1 MSFKGNGFCFETGK
15 RTYIMGVLNITPDS
29 FYDGGRYNSIDRAVS
44 HIRRLEMDG
53 ADIIDVGANST
64 NPEVEILSVK
74 DELKVIG
81 DMLPEIIK
89 ATAVPVSVDTF
100 YPEVARFAL
109 ESGAKII
116 NDVSGK
122 INPEMLK
129 LIKKYRAGYTVMHNP
144 LFSSKEAADYTEC
157 GGVANSVE
165 AFFEN
170 CEKELENAGI
180 SREQVLFD
188 IGIGFS
194 KNQLDDNELLRNM
207 STFRK
212 EGRALLVALSNKRM
226 TSVLPDMTK
235 ADRLYSTIACDTLAI
250 AGGADFIRVHN
261 VREAKIAAEAAD
273 RIVR

>member
-64 NPEVEILSVK
+64 NPEVDILSVK

-129 LIKKYRAGYTVMHNP
+129 LIKKYRAGYIVMHNT

-157 GGVANSVE
+157 GGVTNSVE

-180 SREQVLFD
+180 SKEQGLFD

-194 KNQLDDNELLRNM
+194 KNQLDDNELLKNM

-235 ADRLYSTIACDTLAI
+235 ADRLYSTIAYDTLAI

>member
-44 HIRRLEMDG
+44 HLRRLEMDG

-116 NDVSGK
+116 NDVSGI

-129 LIKKYRAGYTVMHNP
+129 LIKKHKAGYTVMHNP

-180 SREQVLFD
+180 SKEQVLFD

-194 KNQLDDNELLRNM
+194 KNQFDDNELLKNM

-212 EGRALLVALSNKRM
+212 EGRALLVALSNKRV

-235 ADRLYSTIACDTLAI
+235 ADRLYSTIAYDTLAI

>member
-1 MSFKGNGFCFETGK
+1 MNFKGNGFCFETGK

-129 LIKKYRAGYTVMHNP
+129 LIKKHKAGYTVMHNP

-170 CEKELENAGI
+170 CEKELENAGV

-194 KNQLDDNELLRNM
+194 KNQFDDNELLKNM

-235 ADRLYSTIACDTLAI
+235 ADRLYSTIAYDTLAI

>member
-129 LIKKYRAGYTVMHNP
+129 LIKKYKAGYTVMHNP

-180 SREQVLFD
+180 SKEQVLFD

-194 KNQLDDNELLRNM
+194 KNQFDDNELLKNM

-212 EGRALLVALSNKRM
+212 EGRALLVALSNKRV

-235 ADRLYSTIACDTLAI
+235 ADRLYSTIAYDTLAI

>member
-129 LIKKYRAGYTVMHNP
+129 LIKKYRAGYIVMHNP
-144 LFSSKEAADYTEC
+144 LFSSREAADYSEC

-170 CEKELENAGI
+170 CEKELENAGV
-180 SREQVLFD
+180 SKEQVLFD

-194 KNQLDDNELLRNM
+194 KNQFDDNELLKNL

-235 ADRLYSTIACDTLAI
+235 ADRLYSTIAYDTLAI

>member
-89 ATAVPVSVDTF
+89 ATAVPISVDTF

-129 LIKKYRAGYTVMHNP
+129 LIKKYKAGYIVMHNP
-144 LFSSKEAADYTEC
+144 LFSSKEAADYSEC

-170 CEKELENAGI
+170 CEKELVYG
-180 SREQVLFD
+180 
-188 IGIGFS
+188 
-194 KNQLDDNELLRNM
+194 LRIP
-207 STFRK
+207 R
-212 EGRALLVALSNKRM
+212 
-226 TSVLPDMTK
+226 
-235 ADRLYSTIACDTLAI
+235 
-250 AGGADFIRVHN
+250 
-261 VREAKIAAEAAD
+261 
-273 RIVR
+273 

>member
-129 LIKKYRAGYTVMHNP
+129 LIKKYRAGYIVMHNP
-144 LFSSKEAADYTEC
+144 LFSSKEAADYSGC

-170 CEKELENAGI
+170 CEKEVENAGI

-194 KNQLDDNELLRNM
+194 KNQFDDNELLKNI

-235 ADRLYSTIACDTLAI
+235 ADRLYSTIAYDTLAI

>member
-44 HIRRLEMDG
+44 HLRRLEMDG

-129 LIKKYRAGYTVMHNP
+129 LIKKYRACFIVMHNP

-157 GGVANSVE
+157 CGVANSVE

-170 CEKELENAGI
+170 CEKELENEDF

-194 KNQLDDNELLRNM
+194 KNQFDDII
-207 STFRK
+207 
-212 EGRALLVALSNKRM
+212 
-226 TSVLPDMTK
+226 
-235 ADRLYSTIACDTLAI
+235 Y
-250 AGGADFIRVHN
+250 FIFP
-261 VREAKIAAEAAD
+261 
-273 RIVR
+273 

>member
-129 LIKKYRAGYTVMHNP
+129 LIKMFRAGYIVMHNP

-180 SREQVLFD
+180 SKEQVLFD

-194 KNQLDDNELLRNM
+194 KNQFDDNELLRNM

-235 ADRLYSTIACDTLAI
+235 ADRLYSTIAYDTLAI

>member
-44 HIRRLEMDG
+44 HLRRLEMDG

-64 NPEVEILSVK
+64 NPEVDILSVK
-74 DELKVIG
+74 DELKAIG

-129 LIKKYRAGYTVMHNP
+129 LIKKYRAGYTLMHNP

-170 CEKELENAGI
+170 CEKELENAGV

-194 KNQLDDNELLRNM
+194 KNQFDDNELLKNM

-235 ADRLYSTIACDTLAI
+235 ADRLYSTIAYDTLAI